1 MNPNLELREYK
12 GEHNLH
18 IDGRYIPY
26 QIVTVTDYLFAKND
40 NWNYDDIER
49 FSEENYEIY
58 ERLNQII
65 ALKQSCV
72 LLRHTSHSCGSL
84 SESLYSLKLELIR
97 ELKEKYDYNFDEEL
111 MESFQSSEEI
121 MR

>member
-1 MNPNLELREYK
+1 MNSHLELREYK

-26 QIVTVTDYLFAKND
+26 QIVTATDYLFAKNE
-40 NWNYDDIER
+40 NWDFEDIEQ

-72 LLRHTSHSCGSL
+72 LLRHTSYSCGVL
-84 SESLYSLKLELIR
+84 SESLYRLKLELIK
-97 ELKEKYDYNFDEEL
+97 ELKENYSYEFDEDL
-111 MESFQSSEEI
+111 MESFPEEA
-121 MR
+121 